1 MRASTWFLLIL
12 IAALCLGAFALFV
25 VFNLQFDP

>member
-1 MRASTWFLLIL
+1 MRAGCL
-12 IAALCLGAFALFV
+12 IALLALLMLGAFALFI